1 MLPIK
6 PENRR
11 RFLFATF
18 CLPSSASPIFTAM
31 KPENVKARQQAT
43 VELLKKI
50 KEESLSTND
59 LENLRDVLRF
69 HEHRYY
75 VQSDPLIS
83 DFEYDSL
90 YKGLEALEKEA
101 PDLVTPD
108 SPTQRVGKGLTKDFP
123 NVPHL
128 VPMLSLDNSYNSED
142 LLDFDR
148 KARELT
154 GLAEIEYCVEPKFD
168 GASISLIYEGDH
180 LERGATRGD
189 GVRGDDITPNIKQ
202 IRTIPLS
209 AQFSRYGLQTVEIRG
224 EVLINKTNFKK
235 FNDALAEQGLAPLAN
250 PRNAAAGTL
259 RIKDPM
265 EVKRRNLEAFVYHV
279 SYYALK
285 DGRQMTDEN
294 KDIAD
299 DAPSAATPPLSAYL
313 ATHSGTLEMLWDLG
327 FRSPAKEKKVLK
339 GIQAVID
346 YCNEFESQR
355 DDLPYEID
363 GMVIKVN
370 DFELQDK
377 MGMTT
382 HHPRWAMAYKF
393 KARQAT
399 SKLLRIEYQVGRTGN
414 IGPVAKIEPVH
425 IGGVT
430 VGSISLF
437 NEDVIREK
445 DIRIGDTVLVERA
458 GDVIPYIVKSL
469 AELRTG
475 EEQPIVFP
483 KCCPSCGDEI
493 VRTADEAA
501 WRCVNVSCPAQVL
514 ERLMHFASKDAMDI
528 RGLGEANIE
537 KFIKLGLLRSIPQIY
552 NLDYEAIGKLEGFGA
567 KSITNLQQAISHS
580 KTQPLHRLIF
590 ALGIRFVGE
599 TMAKTLAAAVEHL
612 LDLKNFDEEKLKT
625 LEDVGPKV
633 AGSVVQ
639 FFANEDNVKMIEEL
653 EALGLQVK
661 NEKRGTAAD
670 GNLTGQTFL
679 FTGSLNKLK
688 RSDAE
693 ELVEK
698 NGGKIVSGVSSKLNY
713 LVVGDDAGS
722 KLEKAKKIASIKILS
737 EDQFLEMISPS
748 VVV

>member
-1 MLPIK
+1 M
-6 PENRR
+6 N
-11 RFLFATF
+11 AD
-18 CLPSSASPIFTAM
+18 
-31 KPENVKARQQAT
+31 VKTLQQAT
-43 VELLKKI
+43 LELLKEI
-50 KEESLSTND
+50 KEDKLSTKGID
-59 LENLRDVLRF
+59 RLRNVLRF

-83 DFEYDSL
+83 DFEYDTL
-90 YKGLEALEKEA
+90 YKGLEVLEKEA
-101 PDLVTPD
+101 PDLITPD
-108 SPTQRVGKGLTKDFP
+108 SPTQRVAKGLTKDFP

-128 VPMLSLDNSYNSED
+128 VPMLSLDNSYDSED

-154 GLAEIEYCVEPKFD
+154 GLNEIEYCVEPKFD
-168 GASISLIYEGDH
+168 GASISLIYEGDG

-209 AQFSRYGLQTVEIRG
+209 AKFSDYGLQTVEIRG
-224 EVLINKTNFKK
+224 EVLINKNNFKK
-235 FNDALAEQGLAPLAN
+235 FNEGLTEQGLAPLAN

-259 RIKDPM
+259 RIKDPL

-279 SYYALK
+279 SYYVTD
-285 DGRQMTDEN
+285 DGLRMTDDSER
-294 KDIAD
+294 D
-299 DAPSAATPPLSAYL
+299 DSKETPSSVNSHLSSSL
-313 ATHSGTLEMLWDLG
+313 LTHSGTLDMLWSLG

-399 SKLLRIEYQVGRTGN
+399 SKLLRIEYQIGRTGN
-414 IGPVAKIEPVH
+414 VGPVAKIEPVH

-430 VGSISLF
+430 VSSVSLF

-458 GDVIPYIVKSL
+458 GDVIPYIVKAL
-469 AELRTG
+469 TELRTG
-475 EEQPIVFP
+475 NEQPIVFP

-493 VRTADEAA
+493 VRTAEEAA
-501 WRCVNVSCPAQVL
+501 WRCVNINCPAQVL

-528 RGLGEANIE
+528 RGLGEANIK
-537 KFIKLGLLRSIPQIY
+537 KFYDLGLLKSIPQIY
-552 NLDYEAIGKLEGFGA
+552 QLDFEALSKLEGFGK
-567 KSITNLQQAISHS
+567 KSIENLQAAIANS
-580 KTQPLHRLIF
+580 KSQPLHRLIF

-599 TMAKTLAAAVEHL
+599 TIAKTLANAVNHL

-639 FFANEDNVKMIEEL
+639 FFANEDNIHMLHEL
-653 EALGLQVK
+653 ESLGLQLK
-661 NEKRGTAAD
+661 NEKKEAASD
-670 GNLTGQTFL
+670 GNLDGQSFL
-679 FTGSLNKLK
+679 FTGTLHKLK

-722 KLEKAKKIASIKILS
+722 KLEKAKKIASIRILS
-737 EDQFLEMISPS
+737 EDQFLEM
-748 VVV
+748 VNT